1 MIYAVYI
8 FDKALKS
15 LSDKMAFYDLL
26 FNTIVVQK
34 KNSGAGILQYIS
46 RNWMFSSKNK
56 LFCLNFEVLSS
67 LGSLSSSL
75 NFKIYQIDY

>member
-34 KNSGAGILQYIS
+34 KIQGQEFYN
-46 RNWMFSSKNK
+46 
-56 LFCLNFEVLSS
+56 
-67 LGSLSSSL
+67 
-75 NFKIYQIDY
+75 IYQEIECFPVKINYFV